1 MEYEIEEEDLLF
13 DHATSNPSLLR
24 PSRQPGDIRRP
35 LPIRKDI
42 EPALDHQ
49 MG

>member
-24 PSRQPGDIRRP
+24 PSRRPGDPRRALP
-35 LPIRKDI
+35 LRR
-42 EPALDHQ
+42 ELDGADSSQ

>member
-13 DHATSNPSLLR
+13 DRATSNPSLLR
-24 PSRQPGDIRRP
+24 RQPGETRRP
-35 LPIRKDI
+35 VRKPA
-42 EPALDHQ
+42 EPVIDHQ

>member
-13 DHATSNPSLLR
+13 DRATSNPSLLR
-24 PSRQPGDIRRP
+24 PSRQPGDLRRP
-35 LPIRKDI
+35 LRCKES
-42 EPALDHQ
+42 EPAIDHQ

>member
-13 DHATSNPSLLR
+13 DHWSNNPSLHPR
-24 PSRQPGDIRRP
+24 REQPGDIRP
-35 LPIRKDI
+35 MPHRKEFRI
-42 EPALDHQ
+42 PEEQ

>member
-24 PSRQPGDIRRP
+24 PSRRPGGPRP
-35 LPIRKDI
+35 ALPLRKD
-42 EPALDHQ
+42 LDGTDSHQ

>member
-13 DHATSNPSLLR
+13 DRATNNPSLLR
-24 PSRQPGDIRRP
+24 RQPGDPRRA
-35 LPIRKDI
+35 LPGRKEI

>member
-13 DHATSNPSLLR
+13 DRATSNPSQLR
-24 PSRQPGDIRRP
+24 PSRRP
-35 LPIRKDI
+35 ASPLAPVAVPKNV

>member
-13 DHATSNPSLLR
+13 DLATSKPSLLR
-24 PSRQPGDIRRP
+24 PSRLPGDLRRP
-35 LPIRKDI
+35 LRRKES
-42 EPALDHQ
+42 EPAIDHQ

>member
-13 DHATSNPSLLR
+13 DHATSNPSLH
-24 PSRQPGDIRRP
+24 PPGGAQVGEAPRRRREFRIP
-35 LPIRKDI
+35 
-42 EPALDHQ
+42 EEQ

>member
-13 DHATSNPSLLR
+13 DRATSNPSLLR
-24 PSRQPGDIRRP
+24 PSRQPGEPRRALP
-35 LPIRKDI
+35 LRKELEGTDG
-42 EPALDHQ
+42 HQ